1 MSTHLK
7 PILRGTTFGAA
18 LLLTVLAGAA
28 QAATLQITVLAK
40 DGQPMPDAVV
50 IVEPANPGKS
60 AVAPAP
66 VQVEI
71 QQLKLQFVP
80 KVSVIPLG
88 SKVLFSNLDSYDHH
102 VRGLPA
108 GLGSLNAAPD
118 RGFTLT
124 LPGKV
129 DNKPA
134 SSATETLKDA
144 GPMQLGCHL
153 HASMRGSIYVSDT
166 PWVVKTDAEGKAT
179 VQNLPEGSAKVRL
192 WFAEQLVESP
202 ATEVSITPT
211 TSVTIPTNMTRRRQR
226 L

>member
-1 MSTHLK
+1 MSARLQ
-7 PILRGTTFGAA
+7 PIPRTKALGAA
-18 LLLTVLAGAA
+18 LALLLAGAA
-28 QAATLQITVLAK
+28 QAATLQVTVLAK
-40 DGQPMPDAVV
+40 DGQPLPDAVV

-60 AVAPAP
+60 AAPLAP

-80 KVSVIPLG
+80 KVTVVPLG

-108 GLGSLNAAPD
+108 GLASLNAAPEK
-118 RGFTLT
+118 GFTLS

-129 DNKPA
+129 DNKPP
-134 SSATETLKDA
+134 STATETLKEA

-153 HASMRGSIYVSDT
+153 HGSMRGSIYVSDT

-179 VQNLPEGSAKVRL
+179 VQNLPEGAAKVRL
-192 WFAEQLVESP
+192 WLAEQLVDSP

-211 TSVTIPTNMTRRRQR
+211 TSVTVPTNITRRRQR